1 MDRNDENYILEKDDE
16 LFHEGVSKKD
26 GAKVGSGRYPL
37 GSGENPYQHLKGFYG
52 EYKKMKDDGL
62 TDGEIAEALGVSTG
76 VMRARN
82 TYYRALNETMK
93 TTKAVELLDK
103 GYTKLDISRE
113 LGVSP
118 STVTKILD
126 NASKVNEA
134 RIISTRNMLKD
145 KIEEAGWVD
154 TGKGTEAVIGV
165 KRTMLDDAVLTLQDE
180 GYEVHNF
187 NVKMGGTGKYSTI
200 RALCKPGMTKGDVLR
215 DKENPNA
222 VMNDIISRDLG
233 ETYKKKGPP
242 VNISSKRIEIR
253 YADDPISGQD
263 MDGVIELRRGVPD
276 LDLGNAH
283 YAQVR
288 IAIDGKYY
296 AKGMAVY
303 ADDLPDGVDIRVNS
317 NKKREQGMAKALK
330 PQKQLDERD
339 PDSPVDINDPF
350 GTSTKEDNQLKTVSN
365 FYIDPKTGKEKQSA
379 LNFVNAEGG
388 WSEWDRN
395 LPSQFLGKQPPKLAR
410 EQLNIDALSRQK
422 EFDDIKALT
431 NPVLKEKLLEDFALN
446 CDSAAVH
453 LKAAALP
460 RQATCVIIPSRSL
473 KENEVYAPRLDDG
486 EEVILVRFP
495 HEGTFQIPRLKV
507 NNKNREAKKRIGTQ
521 SDDAVCI
528 NPKTAEILSGADFDG
543 DTVLVIPTKN
553 HALKNQSP
561 LEGLKDYDAK
571 KLYGLS
577 DEEVKSGAYTLWK
590 KGSRQEQTMMG
601 KASNLITD
609 MTLAGTATDDE
620 MARAVRYSM
629 CIIDTAKHKL
639 DHERCKRENRITD
652 LMKKYQPHPEREK
665 GAKYGGGATLLSRA
679 SAETEVK
686 GVKSYHIT
694 NPETGE
700 REWARWEE
708 GDPRGM
714 RMRRKKTDQ
723 FNPETGK
730 PIYEDVG
737 LAPKSQKSTKMME
750 TKDAYTLTSG
760 GSKEHPGT
768 EIEDV
773 YASYA
778 NRMKAMANEARKEA
792 IASAKQ
798 HEKPNPEARKVY
810 SAEVAHLKAEIN
822 EAKKNAPLER
832 KAQSIAQA
840 KLELKKQ
847 QNGYNMTKGEESK
860 YLDKELKKA
869 RDITGASRYSIKPT
883 EKEWEA
889 IQAGAI
895 SITDQKEIL
904 RFADNDR
911 LRELAM
917 PKTPKK
923 MAARYVNAARA
934 MLDKGFTLEEVARRF
949 DVSASTLSK
958 ALNE

>member
-1 MDRNDENYILEKDDE
+1 MNMLDENYIPKDDE
-16 LFHEGVSKKD
+16 LRHEGVSKKD

-52 EYKKMKDDGL
+52 EYKKLKDKGFS
-62 TDGEIAEALGVSTG
+62 DGEIAESLGVSTG

-93 TTKAVELLDK
+93 TSKAVELLDK
-103 GYTKLDISRE
+103 GMTKLDISRE

-118 STVTKILD
+118 STVTKILE

-145 KIEEAGWVD
+145 KIAESGWVD

-180 GYEVHNF
+180 GYEVHNIF
-187 NVKMGGTGKYSTI
+187 VKMGGTGKSSTI
-200 RALCKPGMTKGDVLR
+200 RALCAPGMTKGEVLR
-215 DKENPNA
+215 DKDNPNA
-222 VMNDIISRDLG
+222 VLNDIISRDLG

-253 YADDPISGQD
+253 YADDPISGAD

-288 IAIDGKYY
+288 IAVDGDLY

-317 NKKREQGMAKALK
+317 NKTREQGLRKALK
-330 PQKQLDERD
+330 PQKHID
-339 PDSPVDINDPF
+339 PKDDDSPIDINDPF
-350 GTSTKEDNQLKTVSN
+350 GSATKEEADLKMVSN
-365 FYIDPKTGKEKQSA
+365 FYIDPKDGKEKQSA
-379 LNFVNAEGG
+379 LNFVNEESG
-388 WSEWDRN
+388 WSEWSRN
-395 LPSQFLGKQPPKLAR
+395 LPSQFLGKQPPKVAR
-410 EQLNIDALSRQK
+410 QQLNIDALTRQK
-422 EFDDIKALT
+422 EFDDIKSLT
-431 NPVLKEKLLEDFALN
+431 NPVLKEKLLTDFALN

-460 RQATCVIIPSRSL
+460 RQATCVIIPSKSL
-473 KENEVYAPRLDDG
+473 KENEVYAPRLQDG
-486 EEVILVRFP
+486 DEVILVRFP

-507 NNKNREAKKRIGTQ
+507 NNKNREAKNRIGTQ

-543 DTVLVIPTKN
+543 DTVLVIPTKG
-553 HALKNQSP
+553 HDLKNMKP
-561 LEGLKDYDAK
+561 LEGLVGYDAK
-571 KLYGLS
+571 KLYGLT
-577 DEEVKSGAYTLWK
+577 DEQVKSGAFTIWK
-590 KGSRQEQTMMG
+590 KGSRQEQTAMG

-609 MTLAGTATDDE
+609 MTLSGTATE
-620 MARAVRYSM
+620 EEFARAVRYSM
-629 CIIDTAKHKL
+629 CIIDVAKHKL
-639 DHERCKRENRITD
+639 DHERCKRENDIVG
-652 LMKKYQPHPEREK
+652 LMKKFQPHPEREK

-679 SAETEVK
+679 SAETEIE
-686 GVKSYHIT
+686 GVKSYHKT

-700 REWARWEE
+700 REWARYDED
-708 GDPRGM
+708 DPNRL
-714 RMRRKKTDQ
+714 RMRRKKTDEI
-723 FNPETGK
+723 NPVTGK

-737 LAPKSQKSTKMME
+737 LVPKTQKSTKMME
-750 TKDAYTLTSG
+750 VKDAYTLTSG

-778 NRMKAMANEARKEA
+778 NRMKAMGNEARKEA
-792 IASAKQ
+792 FAAARSYEKASPDAK
-798 HEKPNPEARKVY
+798 KVY
-810 SAEVAHLKAEIN
+810 STEVAHLKAEIN

-832 KAQSIAQA
+832 KAQAIAQA
-840 KLELKKQ
+840 KVELIKQ
-847 QNGYNMTKGEESK
+847 ANGYNMTKGEESK
-860 YLDKELKKA
+860 ALDKELKKA
-869 RDITGASRYSIKPT
+869 RDLTGASRYTIKPT

-889 IQAGAI
+889 IQAGAL
-895 SITDQKEIL
+895 SVTDQKEIL

-917 PKTPKK
+917 PKKPKK
-923 MAARYVNAARA
+923 VAKTYISAARG
-934 MLDKGFTLEEVARRF
+934 MLERGYTLEEVAKRF
-949 DVSASTLSK
+949 DISPSTLSS

>member
-1 MDRNDENYILEKDDE
+1 MNAFDENYIPKDDE
-16 LFHEGVSKKD
+16 LSHEGVSKKD
-26 GAKVGSGRYPL
+26 GAKIGSGRYPL

-52 EYKKMKDDGL
+52 AYKKLKDQGMSDG
-62 TDGEIAEALGVSTG
+62 DIAESLGVSTG

-93 TTKAVELLDK
+93 TSKAVELLDK
-103 GYTKLDISRE
+103 GYSKLDISRE

-118 STVTKILD
+118 STVTKILE

-180 GYEVHNF
+180 GYEIHNIF
-187 NVKMGGTGKYSTI
+187 VKMGGTGKSSTI
-200 RALCKPGMTKGDVLR
+200 RALCKPGMTQGDVLR
-215 DKENPNA
+215 DKDNPNA
-222 VMNDIISRDLG
+222 VLNDIISRDLG
-233 ETYKKKGPP
+233 ETYKRKGPP

-253 YADDPISGQD
+253 YADDPVSGAD
-263 MDGVIELRRGVPD
+263 MDGIIELRRGVPD

-288 IAIDGKYY
+288 IAVDGDLY
-296 AKGMAVY
+296 AKGVAVY

-317 NKKREQGMAKALK
+317 NKNRAQGLRKALK
-330 PQKQLDERD
+330 EQKHID
-339 PDSPVDINDPF
+339 PKDDSSPIDVNDPF
-350 GTSTKEDNQLKTVSN
+350 GSTTKEDSDLKMVSN

-379 LNFVNAEGG
+379 LNFVNEEGG
-388 WSEWDRN
+388 WAEWSRN
-395 LPSQFLGKQPPKLAR
+395 LPSQFLGKQPPKIAR
-410 EQLNIDALSRQK
+410 KQLNIDALTRQK

-431 NPVLKEKLLEDFALN
+431 NPVLREKLLEDFAMN

-486 EEVILVRFP
+486 DEVILVRFP

-507 NNKNREAKKRIGTQ
+507 NNKNREAKKRIGTA

-543 DTVLVIPTKN
+543 DTVLVIPTKG
-553 HALKNQSP
+553 HDLKNKSP

-571 KLYGLS
+571 KLYGLT
-577 DEEVKSGAYTLWK
+577 DEQVKSGEFTLWK

-609 MTLAGTATDDE
+609 MTLSGTATDDE
-620 MARAVRYSM
+620 FARAVRYSM

-639 DHERCKRENRITD
+639 DHERCRRENDIVG

-679 SAETEVK
+679 SAATDVE
-686 GVKSYHIT
+686 GVKSYHVT

-700 REWARWEE
+700 REWARYDD
-708 GDPRGM
+708 GDERGM
-714 RMRRKKTDQ
+714 RMKRKKTDEI
-723 FNPETGK
+723 NPATGK
-730 PIYEDVG
+730 PVYEDVG
-737 LAPKSQKSTKMME
+737 LVPKTQKSTKMME

-792 IASAKQ
+792 IAAARSYEKASPDAK
-798 HEKPNPEARKVY
+798 RVY
-810 SAEVAHLKAEIN
+810 APEVAHLKAEIN

-832 KAQSIAQA
+832 KAQAIAQA
-840 KLELKKQ
+840 KVELIKQ
-847 QNGYNMTKGEESK
+847 ANGYNMTKGEESK
-860 YLDKELKKA
+860 ALDKELKKA
-869 RDITGASRYSIKPT
+869 RDLTGASRYTIKPT

-889 IQAGAI
+889 IQAGAL
-895 SITDQKEIL
+895 SVTDQKEIL

-911 LRELAM
+911 LRELSM
-917 PKTPKK
+917 PRTPKK
-923 MAARYVNAARA
+923 VPKVYLNTAKA
-934 MLDKGFTLEEVARRF
+934 MLESGYTLAEVAKRF
-949 DVSASTLSK
+949 DISPSTLSS